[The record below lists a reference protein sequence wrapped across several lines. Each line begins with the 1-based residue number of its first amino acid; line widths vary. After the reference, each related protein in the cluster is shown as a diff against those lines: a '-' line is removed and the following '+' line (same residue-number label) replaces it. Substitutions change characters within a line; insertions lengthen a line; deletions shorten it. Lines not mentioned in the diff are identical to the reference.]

1 MKTKLKNRMQLEK
14 DFYKMTTEDKY
25 DLIKDVIKS
34 SSNDQCDVR
43 FSHLF
48 KNDDD
53 IAERYKGLLSE
64 LK

>member
-1 MKTKLKNRMQLEK
+1 MKTKLRNRMQLEK
-14 DFYKMTTEDKY
+14 DFYKMTINDKY

-34 SSNDQCDVR
+34 SSNDQCDER

-53 IAERYKGLLSE
+53 IANRYKPLLDK
-64 LK
+64 LV